1 MAESH
6 SQTNYKSDDENTKE
20 TNLEASTS
28 VTNDTDTS
36 PITNSHISESKPEGT
51 VDRDAAT
58 SSHTVTEQPP
68 HMMTEQPPH
77 MMTEQPP
84 HMMTEQPHMMTEQ
97 PPHIVTV
104 QPPYILTEQPPS
116 SYVIHPSTHFDTIQ
130 HSDQNATQSVTT
142 NAGPSDIRL
151 QIESNTQ
158 SEASAVES
166 SAVESSYRQTVETNI
181 EPHHVHAPPFH
192 AVSMH
197 PTKQEYSARQQRPME
212 HAPPFVSGQQRRRHR
227 GGGGAGKQQQY
238 RAMMYAQH
246 PGMYSE
252 AAFQYMQPTQ
262 ANHQVV
268 DEGTAYY
275 MPGTGSVVRQR
286 DGRVT
291 LVNTNHPT
299 TYYVPNTGQYSAIN
313 AQHHQWFY
321 DNS

>member
-6 SQTNYKSDDENTKE
+6 SQTNNKSDDENTKE

-36 PITNSHISESKPEGT
+36 PITNSHISESKPEET
-51 VDRDAAT
+51 VDRDAVT
-58 SSHTVTEQPP
+58 WSHTLTEQPP
-68 HMMTEQPPH
+68 HMMTEQLPH

-84 HMMTEQPHMMTEQ
+84 Y
-97 PPHIVTV
+97 IV
-104 QPPYILTEQPPS
+104 TEQPPS

-158 SEASAVES
+158 SEASAVELSAVES

-238 RAMMYAQH
+238 RGMMYAQH